1 VSSPPVRTSSLR
13 HRAYDH
19 LQAKI
24 FSGEITPGQVLS
36 ETILAAEMGIS
47 RTPLREAIR
56 TLEQEGV
63 LEQVPRFGTVVRKLN
78 RKDLV
83 ELFQLRIA
91 LEPFAVGEA
100 SGHLVREDIDSLR
113 RFCDEIDILVNELK
127 NAGKVSL
134 DGPQMGRLL
143 SADLGFHL
151 LILRAAGNERLLKIV
166 RDSRVLAGIFGTPR
180 QEHTVV
186 VLKETAKFHRDILA
200 ALEVGQGDSAR
211 RLMEDHIRLS
221 LQQSLDHFDRQD
233 RLASRPALDS
243 GLPSGLRLQMREMA
257 QPSKAKSKA
266 VSIKVRKK

>member
-1 VSSPPVRTSSLR
+1 MNSDQIRNTSLR

-24 FSGEITPGQVLS
+24 FSGEISPGQVLS

-91 LEPFAVGEA
+91 LEPFAVTEA
-100 SGHLVREDIDSLR
+100 SGHLVPEDLEVLR
-113 RFCDEIDILVNELK
+113 RYCDEIDALVQELK
-127 NAGKVSL
+127 KAGRPAL
-134 DGPQMGRLL
+134 DGPQMSRLL

-180 QEHTVV
+180 QEHTVG
-186 VLKETAKFHRDILA
+186 VLAETAQFHRDILA
-200 ALEVGQGDSAR
+200 ALEAGQGGDAQ
-211 RLMEDHIRLS
+211 RLMADHIKLS
-221 LQQSLDHFDRQD
+221 LQQSLEHFDRLD
-233 RLASRPALDS
+233 RLATRPDTDS
-243 GLPSGLRLQMREMA
+243 GLPASLRQQMRSMA
-257 QPSKAKSKA
+257 QPVVAKSA
-266 VSIKVRKK
+266 VRPKRR